1 MCSPCSSYVC
11 CCRYAHADGQFF
23 DPANVIFGQE
33 GALRDAIERG
43 GGSWGISTRAFVF
56 HFKGATVHK
65 RRLSLWSNELPSKEP
80 KRVTQGDEATD
91 NVRCRLRQVDCT
103 APQICLLRSVGL
115 MVSQSSDVAV
125 QLSECLALGTG
136 CDGAGGEW
144 EVAGLC
150 GVRGGQWGQI
160 DDSTLELRKRL
171 MDF

>member
-1 MCSPCSSYVC
+1 MSRGLCMCSPCSSYDC

-80 KRVTQGDEATD
+80 KRVTEGDEATD

-103 APQICLLRSVGL
+103 APQICL
-115 MVSQSSDVAV
+115 
-125 QLSECLALGTG
+125 
-136 CDGAGGEW
+136 
-144 EVAGLC
+144 
-150 GVRGGQWGQI
+150 
-160 DDSTLELRKRL
+160 
-171 MDF
+171 